1 MGGIVG
7 DLRFR
12 YEGCM
17 IHFTRFPM
25 ATGIPYEIERVSDM
39 ESKAKYKLLCGS
51 LNGFCELAKDKVDD
65 TFSCIL
71 VHTREPALEYAVGSQ
86 C

>member
-1 MGGIVG
+1 
-7 DLRFR
+7 
-12 YEGCM
+12 
-17 IHFTRFPM
+17 M

-71 VHTREPALEYAVGSQ
+71 STHESPPWSMRSAPNVSCRGH
-86 C
+86 